1 MSFKAGDAVSA
12 HSEWWV
18 AEDYR
23 IEKGIVVPTMAGK
36 TAPQWEKEYL
46 FTQNRYS
53 PMEYP
58 ELPGEFAKLIDKS
71 EDTIL
76 TFIRR
81 YGLLGFYESREVYE
95 TLGISAYEPGK
106 IKAGDPLPWIIKHAE
121 TVNLALS
128 LHGCLVDEEKLE
140 NEIHLLKHYD
150 SEYEDFEVKFSYAE
164 RMNLYPTE
172 GSIFPL
178 PDSNREIALRIIST
192 MVNANI
198 IDFKRELQIE
208 QGDTDFSLNTIFKT
222 GNLLGAIYW
231 HLADAVEGNSIKR
244 CEYSKCRKFFV
255 ALNPRTKY
263 CPAPKDYKG
272 ISPCANRA
280 RVEKCRAHKHL
291 NEMS

>member
-1 MSFKAGDAVSA
+1 MPFKPGDAVSSY
-12 HSEWWV
+12 SEWWV

-23 IEKGIVVPTMAGK
+23 IENGMVVPTMAGK
-36 TAPQWEKEYL
+36 TIPSYEKEYL
-46 FTQNRYS
+46 CTQNRYS

-58 ELPGEFAKLIDKS
+58 ELPGEFAKIIDKS

-95 TLGISAYEPGK
+95 ILGISAYEPGK
-106 IKAGDPLPWIIKHAE
+106 IKVGDPLPWIIKHAE

-128 LHGCLVDEEKLE
+128 LRGCLVDEEKLK

-150 SEYEDFEVKFSYAE
+150 SEYDGFEVKFSYAE

-172 GSIFPL
+172 CSIFPL
-178 PDSNREIALRIIST
+178 PDTNRAIALRIIST
-192 MVNANI
+192 IVNANI
-198 IDFKRELQIE
+198 TDFKRELQIE
-208 QGDTDFSLNTIFKT
+208 EGETGLSLNTIFKT
-222 GNLLGAIYW
+222 GNLLGSIYW

-255 ALNPRTKY
+255 AHDPRTKY
-263 CPAPKDYKG
+263 CPAPKDYQG

-280 RVEKCRAHKHL
+280 RVEKCRANKRL
-291 NEMS
+291 KEMS